1 MDKFLFVSMFV
12 GLVIIITFA
21 AIALYAGDNNFF
33 KNRQKETGAKS
44 SFIRT
49 IHRLATFKDFEV
61 MENVNL
67 EFNGEKYSFD
77 AVLLSSYG
85 TIGIKASYAKGDIYG
100 GVNDVNWLCV
110 PNTTISKK
118 EYFENPVRTLSGSV
132 RFFKELYKAEKVK
145 GGSADSFVVFPYSKA
160 TLYLGKN
167 TPAYTLNDVQ
177 NVLGEHKYSLNN
189 NADVAAMKAALEK
202 YSVK

>member
-1 MDKFLFVSMFV
+1 MDFILVAMFV
-12 GLVIIITFA
+12 GIVFLLTFA
-21 AIALYAGDNNFF
+21 AIALYAGDKNFF
-33 KNRQKETGAKS
+33 KNRQKESGAKA
-44 SFIRT
+44 SFGRT

-77 AVLLSSYG
+77 VVLLSSYG
-85 TIGIKASYAKGDIYG
+85 TIGIKASYEKGDIYG

-118 EYFENPVRTLSGSV
+118 EYFENPVRQLSGCV
-132 RFFKELYKAEKVK
+132 RFFKELYKTEKVK
-145 GGSADSFVVFPYSKA
+145 CGSADSFVVFPYSKT

-177 NVLGEHKYSLNN
+177 NVLGEHKYNLNN
-189 NADVAAMKAALEK
+189 NADVAAMKAALKK